1 MQFSTNEITKS
12 FTHLHCLSGILP
24 TGLPLYLGGGI
35 FMTSKNCLNCHKE
48 FYYHKSREKQGD
60 VKYCSVKCS
69 RQKMIGENHH
79 SWRGGLKTVKCKICS
94 KEIELKN
101 KDVLITGNYCSRK
114 CVSVT
119 IIKTIKQ
126 KSLNNKVKKY
136 CIVCGTLRLI
146 KPSHQNTE
154 GKYCSNNCKN
164 QDYKIRFKGNK
175 NPNFKHS
182 LYEGK
187 SYGFIRKI
195 NMIAAIKKGSHT
207 LIQWNELKKQYG
219 FQCAKCKKQEPNIKL
234 TKDHIKPVSRGGDNG
249 IKNIQPLCQKCN
261 VKKFT
266 RTIRFNHQLKLM

>member
-101 KDVLITGNYCSRK
+101 KDVLQLLKTLSIPSSIK
-114 CVSVT
+114 M
-119 IIKTIKQ
+119 II
-126 KSLNNKVKKY
+126 NKDQH
-136 CIVCGTLRLI
+136 LAD
-146 KPSHQNTE
+146 E
-154 GKYCSNNCKN
+154 
-164 QDYKIRFKGNK
+164 F
-175 NPNFKHS
+175 
-182 LYEGK
+182 
-187 SYGFIRKI
+187 
-195 NMIAAIKKGSHT
+195 
-207 LIQWNELKKQYG
+207 KKQ
-219 FQCAKCKKQEPNIKL
+219 I
-234 TKDHIKPVSRGGDNG
+234 IS
-249 IKNIQPLCQKCN
+249 
-261 VKKFT
+261 KF
-266 RTIRFNHQLKLM
+266 